1 MRRSDELARFWN
13 DTQSRMPRGSWLW
26 ALGAVSGGALL
37 GLIGAGSSEAPA
49 EAKVTV
55 AVAPAVSC
63 AGETWPYFSDACLK
77 REQPKAPVR
86 VLNYDPVL
94 AKAAIGATPWAPSD
108 KIAARQSSSRQ
119 KHATHDNGHSRKV
132 TVRSGGREPGARE
145 RVYQVP
151 PDAYRAYGYA
161 PR

>member
-1 MRRSDELARFWN
+1 MRPVDELARFWS
-13 DTQSRMPRGSWLW
+13 DTQTRMPTGSWLW
-26 ALGAVSGGALL
+26 LLAAVSGSALL
-37 GLIGAGSSEAPA
+37 TLIGAGSSEAPA

-55 AVAPAVSC
+55 AVAPAASC
-63 AGETWPYFSDACLK
+63 DSETWPYFSDACLK
-77 REQPKAPVR
+77 REQPNKPVR
-86 VLNYDPVL
+86 MLSYDPTL
-94 AKAAIGATPWAPSD
+94 AKAAIGATPWAQKDST
-108 KIAARQSSSRQ
+108 AARHRSSRQ
-119 KHATHDNGHSRKV
+119 KQATHNNDRSRKV